1 MKLIRNKVVSGIL
14 CILIGLTV
22 GFVVLP
28 QVSEMQNEEMT
39 AVRMTVDADAGAKI
53 NSEMVEEVTIP
64 KGIIDNSIS
73 AASLAVGKYTTIDL
87 CEGDYLSL
95 QKLTDTLDRTDAF
108 SAGTEKGKLVVSIT
122 LPSLASG
129 VSGRLLPGDI
139 VTVMVVPESK
149 TAMNL
154 SIEPNDITGEQAAES
169 APTII
174 YPELRYLEVCMA
186 ITGDGTDSSVESEL
200 DEDEKNSLPVT
211 VSFYANQEQA
221 LRLAELEHENTI
233 YLAFVARGD
242 NAAKFISDA
251 DRVLNTEER

>member
-1 MKLIRNKVVSGIL
+1 MKLIRSKVVIGVL

-28 QVSEMQNEEMT
+28 QVSEMQREEVT
-39 AVRMTVDADAGAKI
+39 AVRMTVDADAGTQIA
-53 NSEMVEEVTIP
+53 SEMVEEVTIP

-73 AASLAVGKYTTIDL
+73 ATSLAEGKYTTIDL
-87 CEGDYLSL
+87 CEGQYLSL
-95 QKLTDTLDRTDAF
+95 PKLTDTLDETDTF

-139 VTVMVVPESK
+139 VTVMVVPESNA
-149 TAMNL
+149 TMNL
-154 SIEPNDITGEQAAES
+154 SIEPNDIQGEQAAEI

-174 YPELRYLEVCMA
+174 YPELRYLEVCMVT
-186 ITGDGTDSSVESEL
+186 TGDGTDSSVESKL

-211 VSFYANQEQA
+211 VSFFANQEQA
-221 LRLAELEHENTI
+221 LRLAELEQENTI
-233 YLAFVARGD
+233 YLAFVARGE
-242 NAAKFISDA
+242 NAAKYISDA
-251 DRVLNTEER
+251 DRVLNTEVR

>member
-1 MKLIRNKVVSGIL
+1 MKLIRNKIVIGIL

-28 QVSEMQNEEMT
+28 QVSELQKEEVT
-39 AVRMTVDADAGAKI
+39 VLRMTVDADAGTQI
-53 NSEMVEEVTIP
+53 TSEMIEEITIP

-73 AASLAVGKYTTIDL
+73 AASLAAGKYATIDL

-95 QKLTDTLDRTDAF
+95 QKLTDTLDGTDAF

-139 VTVMVVPESK
+139 VTVMVVPESNATMK
-149 TAMNL
+149 L
-154 SIEPNDITGEQAAES
+154 SIEPNDIMDEQVAEGAS
-169 APTII
+169 TII
-174 YPELRYLEVCMA
+174 YPELRYLEVCMV
-186 ITGDGTDSSVESEL
+186 ITGDGTDSSVKSEL

-221 LRLAELEHENTI
+221 LRLSELEQEKTI

-242 NAAKFISDA
+242 KAAQYISDA